1 MVLRTLPTH
10 KLLLMMLLLWS
21 ILVAFDVEEIAAD
34 DLDKSRQQLI
44 DIEQQ
49 LEKTLA
55 DITRKEA
62 AENDVIKDLD
72 SVDRQ
77 LNRLK
82 KRVAKE
88 KKQLISLNETI
99 SAEKTTLEKSK
110 KEVTQLQTQVQK
122 RLIAMYKSEETGVL
136 KTLFSANNISTL
148 LEDYDYLGRVVQND
162 RQLLDE
168 FRTRVESLQASVDR
182 MSYAKSNLQR
192 VTNSLN
198 TEEDALKRTVRLKK
212 RYLAV
217 VRKDRLALDRIAADL
232 KSKAERLTVLVSD
245 LESGGTGEDQGAVS
259 LFHLQ
264 KGSLPWPVQ
273 GRIKTNFGTHKHPE
287 LGTLLENHGID
298 IFAKDSTEVKA
309 VWDGRIAF
317 AKQFQ
322 GYGNLIIIDHGGGYY
337 TLYAQV
343 QKMLK
348 TTNDTVEKGDLIAY
362 TGFDN
367 SDHVYF
373 EVRKGRTPV
382 NPLLWIKKR

>member
-1 MVLRTLPTH
+1 MLRTLYTH
-10 KLLLMMLLLWS
+10 KLLLMLMLLWLMLM
-21 ILVAFDVEEIAAD
+21 ILDVADIAAD
-34 DLDKSRQQLI
+34 DLDKSRKQLV

-49 LEKTLA
+49 LEKTLS
-55 DITRKEA
+55 DITRNDA
-62 AENDVIKDLD
+62 AENDVIKDLN

-77 LNRLK
+77 LARLN
-82 KRVAKE
+82 KRIAKE
-88 KKQLISLNETI
+88 KKQLISLNKTI
-99 SAEKTTLEKSK
+99 SAEKATLEKSK
-110 KEVTQLQTQVQK
+110 KEVSQLQTQVQK
-122 RLIAMYKSEETGVL
+122 RLIALYKSEEAGVL

-162 RQLLDE
+162 RQLLNE
-168 FRTRVESLQASVDR
+168 FRNRVESLQSSVDR
-182 MSYAKSNLQR
+182 MSYAKSNLQK

-217 VRKDRLALDRIAADL
+217 VRKDRSALDRIASDL
-232 KSKAERLTVLVSD
+232 KAKAERLTMLVSD
-245 LESGGTGEDQGAVS
+245 LESGGSGDDLGAVS

-273 GRIKTNFGTHKHPE
+273 GRIKTGFGTHKHPE
-287 LGTLLENHGID
+287 LGTLLDNHGID
-298 IFAKDSTEVKA
+298 IFTKDSTEVKA

-348 TTNDTVEKGDLIAY
+348 KTNDTVEQGDLIAY
-362 TGFDN
+362 TGYDN

-373 EVRKGRTPV
+373 EVRNGRTPV

>member
-1 MVLRTLPTH
+1 MLRTLYTH
-10 KLLLMMLLLWS
+10 KLLLMLMLLWS
-21 ILVAFDVEEIAAD
+21 MLLIFDVADITAD
-34 DLDKSRQQLI
+34 DLDKSRKQLV

-55 DITRKEA
+55 DITRKDA
-62 AENDVIKDLD
+62 AENDVIKDLN

-77 LNRLK
+77 LARLK
-82 KRVAKE
+82 KRVAE
-88 KKQLISLNETI
+88 EQKKLISLNETI
-99 SAEKTTLEKSK
+99 SAEKATLEKSK

-122 RLIAMYKSEETGVL
+122 RLIALYKSEEAGVL

-162 RQLLDE
+162 RQLLNE
-168 FRTRVESLQASVDR
+168 FRNRVESLQSSVDR
-182 MSYAKSNLQR
+182 MSYAKSNLQK

-217 VRKDRLALDRIAADL
+217 VRKDRSALDRIASDL
-232 KSKAERLTVLVSD
+232 KAKAERLTMLVSD
-245 LESGGTGEDQGAVS
+245 LESGGSGDDLGAVS

-273 GRIKTNFGTHKHPE
+273 GRIKTGFGTHKHPE
-287 LGTLLENHGID
+287 LGTLLDNHGID
-298 IFAKDSTEVKA
+298 IFTKDSTEVKA

-348 TTNDTVEKGDLIAY
+348 KTNDTVEQGDLIAY
-362 TGFDN
+362 TGYDN

-373 EVRKGRTPV
+373 EVRNGRTPV